1 MAMNSKAYFDTTVGQ
16 ELFTI
21 LTSVLDNTDEG
32 IFSFDMVNNRPIYV
46 AGSCETLLGYN
57 ADDYIRNPQLWFEII
72 VPEDREATMNRL
84 MPLTTGQ
91 KVEVEYRVTSKDKQ
105 ILWIN
110 LKAIPTLQNGI
121 LQRIDGIMNDV
132 SARKKS
138 TQRLQ
143 NAYHEL
149 DKLFNTIEEV
159 IFSVDIEKQ
168 RLKHISNACKAL
180 YGRPPEDFY
189 ADIDLWQKIVVNSD
203 MPIIDAHNKSVLAG
217 KTDVAQ
223 YRIMHTD
230 GTIRW
235 VENKVIPT
243 LNAEGKLV
251 AVDGIARDIT
261 PQKEAIEQRLISD
274 RNAADYRKALEEG
287 AHITITDAL
296 GKIRY
301 ANDNFC
307 RISKYT
313 REELIGQDHRL
324 LNSGFHPKAF
334 IREFWETISAGKI
347 WRGEFCNRAKDGT
360 LFWVDNTIVPF
371 MNEEGKPVQYISIRN
386 DITNK
391 KLAEQKLRES
401 EQQFREFYELAPEGI
416 VIYDPVSG
424 LFTDSN
430 DKCLALLKISED
442 QLKQMGPAD
451 ISPAYQQDGTPSI
464 KKAEEYV
471 LRCLEGEK
479 PVMEWLAKD
488 STGRIFPCEVR
499 LVAVHASEGRLIRAS
514 FNDISERKEAQE
526 KLARSEANM
535 SAILDNTET
544 AYVLADTEMN
554 IVSFNK
560 KATENVPRDFKM
572 DIKEGLSV
580 YDFLHPSRRE
590 AVKAEAARVLA
601 GEEISYEVDLN
612 ALYGSQRWYRMDL
625 VGVRDETGKA
635 IGIIIA
641 MNDITPFKKIEM
653 ATRDLN
659 EQLEKKVAERTAELE
674 QSNKDLESFSYSV
687 SHDLM
692 APLRVMNGFAQ
703 ILQEDY
709 SDKLDAEGKK
719 CIDVIAANATRMGHL
734 INDLLEFSRMGRKP
748 MQDKSIL
755 MTELVKVV
763 LEEVKGLAGAAFH
776 AEIHLHTL
784 KPATGDPAMLKQVW
798 INLVSNAVKYS
809 SKKENPVIEIGMI
822 QENGEDVYFIR
833 DNGAG
838 FDMIHADKLFGVFHR
853 LHRPS
858 EFEGTGVGLA
868 LVHRVI
874 TKHGGRIWADAKPNE
889 GATFYFTL
897 H

>member
-1 MAMNSKAYFDTTVGQ
+1 MSSGGYFDSKVEQ
-16 ELFTI
+16 DMFAI
-21 LTSVLDNTDEG
+21 LASVLDNTDEG
-32 IFSFDMVNNRPIYV
+32 VFSFDMVNNRPLYI
-46 AGSCETLLGYN
+46 AGSCEAMLGYSA
-57 ADDYIRNPQLWFEII
+57 ADYMANTQLWYEII
-72 VPEDREATMNRL
+72 FPEDRETTMQSL
-84 MPLTTGQ
+84 QPLIKGS
-91 KVEVEYRVTSKDKQ
+91 KVEVEYRVTCKDKQ
-105 ILWIN
+105 LIWIN
-110 LKAIPTLQNGI
+110 LKAIPTLADGM
-121 LQRIDGIMNDV
+121 LQRIDGIMTDV

-143 NAYHEL
+143 KAYHEL

-159 IFSVDIEKQ
+159 IFSVDLEKQ
-168 RLKHISNACKAL
+168 RLKHISRACKTL

-189 ADIDLWQKIVVNSD
+189 ADLNLWQKIVVSEDRTIVEQHNEVVNS
-203 MPIIDAHNKSVLAG
+203 G

-223 YRIMHTD
+223 YRIVHAD

-243 LNAEGKLV
+243 LNADGKLV
-251 AVDGIARDIT
+251 AVDGITRDIT
-261 PQKEAIEQRLISD
+261 LQKVAVEQKLISD

-287 AHITITDAL
+287 AHITITDAK
-296 GKIRY
+296 GRIKY
-301 ANDNFC
+301 VNDNFC
-307 RISKYT
+307 RLTKYT
-313 REELIGQDHRL
+313 QEELTGQDHRI
-324 LNSGFHPKAF
+324 LNSGYHPKSF
-334 IREFWETISAGKI
+334 IRGFWETITAGKI
-347 WRGEFCNRAKDGT
+347 WRGEFCNRAKDGS
-360 LFWVDNTIVPF
+360 LFWVDNTVVPF
-371 MNEEGKPVQYISIRN
+371 MGEDGKPVQYISIRN
-386 DITNK
+386 DITQNK
-391 KLAEQKLRES
+391 IAEQRLKES

-416 VIYDPVSG
+416 VILNPVSG

-430 DKCLALLKISED
+430 DKCLALLKVTEE
-442 QLKQMGPAD
+442 QLIQMGPAD
-451 ISPAYQQDGTPSI
+451 LSPALQPDGTPSWE
-464 KKAEEYV
+464 KAADYIQ
-471 LRCLEGEK
+471 RCLAGEK
-479 PVMEWLAKD
+479 LVMEWLVKD
-488 STGRIFPCEVR
+488 TTGRVFPCEVR
-499 LVAVHASEGRLIRAS
+499 LVALHGSEGKLIRVS
-514 FNDISERKEAQE
+514 FNDISERKIAQE

-554 IVSFNK
+554 IISFNK

-572 DIKEGLSV
+572 EIKEGMSV
-580 YDFLHPSRRE
+580 YSFLHPSRRDDIT
-590 AVKAEAARVLA
+590 AAAKRVLE
-601 GEEISYEVDLN
+601 GEDISYEVDLH
-612 ALYGSQRWYRMDL
+612 ALYGGERWYRMDL
-625 VGVRDETGKA
+625 MGVRNEDGTA

-641 MNDITPFKKIEM
+641 MNDITPFKKVEI

-659 EQLEKKVAERTAELE
+659 EQLEKKVAERTVELQ

-709 SDKLDAEGKK
+709 SDKLDAEGRK
-719 CIDVIAANATRMGHL
+719 CIEVIAANATRMGHL

-763 LEEVKGLAGAAFH
+763 LEEVKGQNGGAFH
-776 AEIHLHTL
+776 AEVNLQAL

-809 SKKENPVIEIGMI
+809 SKKEKPVIEIGMI
-822 QENGEDVYFIR
+822 QENGEDVYFIK

-889 GATFYFTL
+889 GAVFYFTL